1 MSSGITERAMF
12 EQRGLAAGLE
22 LAFELVGGVVV
33 VLDGALV
40 AAGDEDHVADAG
52 GIGFLDGVLD
62 QRLVD
67 HRQHFLGLR
76 LGGGQ
81 EAGAEA
87 CDGEHGLANAR
98 RVNWDMAFGLV
109 EEDER

>member
-1 MSSGITERAMF
+1 MSSGITERAIF
-12 EQRGLAAGLE
+12 EQRELVAGLE

-33 VLDGALV
+33 VLDRALV

-52 GIGFLDGVLD
+52 GIGLFDRVLD
-62 QRLVD
+62 QRLVH

-76 LGGGQ
+76 LGGRQ
-81 EAGAEA
+81 KTGAEA

-98 RVNWDMAFGLV
+98 W
-109 EEDER
+109 